1 MENALAD
8 YVNLS
13 QGGLQLHEADWT
25 KVRGLEFREAM
36 GERDALVGKL
46 AFLEVDV
53 EEEGFAEMV
62 SAIRSLEWVSSR
74 C

>member
-1 MENALAD
+1 MENALAE
-8 YVNLS
+8 YVNLCAS
-13 QGGLQLHEADWT
+13 GLQLQEADWS

-36 GERDALVGKL
+36 GERDELVGKL

-53 EEEGFAEMV
+53 EVEGFSESV
-62 SAIRSLEWVSSR
+62 SHSVPVA